1 MMIFDPP
8 LSKINVETGV
18 FHTPSGRPLIL
29 VVDDYPANITMLY
42 EILERDCEV
51 CMATSGQAALAFC
64 EGRRPDLILLD
75 IMMPEMDG
83 YEVCRH
89 LKDNDL
95 TRDIPIIFV
104 TTKSDP
110 SEETRGLDLG
120 AVDFISKPFHTK
132 IVRARV
138 RTHLTLQLQA
148 EALRSLAMI
157 DGLTGIANRR
167 QFDTILSAEW
177 HRCIRSHSA
186 MSLVLIDI
194 DFFKRYNDYY
204 GHQAGDECIRTIAA
218 TLKKNLRRSHDM
230 VARYGGEEFACI
242 LPDTQR
248 EGACSKAAELEM
260 AVRALGIPHERSDV
274 EWVVTISLG
283 VATATPEKG
292 DDPASLVTES
302 DLQLYAAKQS
312 GRAQVHAS
320 LVK

>member
-8 LSKINVETGV
+8 LSRISVETGV

-230 VARYGGEEFACI
+230 VA
-242 LPDTQR
+242 
-248 EGACSKAAELEM
+248 K
-260 AVRALGIPHERSDV
+260 
-274 EWVVTISLG
+274 SL
-283 VATATPEKG
+283 
-292 DDPASLVTES
+292 PASCPIRNAKGHAQRPPNSKWLLELLGFLMKDPMWSGLSPSVSVLRLLLLRRVMTPQVS
-302 DLQLYAAKQS
+302 LRNLTFNSMRRSNLAARRCMRRS
-312 GRAQVHAS
+312 LNSAS
-320 LVK
+320 V